1 MNLITLDFAS
11 AQDSHD
17 GCDDASHS
25 HAAPDSAVQRHAPPA
40 KPAVP
45 EQVQEAIRTLLRFA
59 GEDPSREGL
68 IDTPARVGRAWLEYC
83 QGYREDP
90 SVHLTRTFEE
100 VGGYD
105 EIVLLRDIP
114 FQSHCEH
121 HMAPI
126 TGKASIAYLPN
137 NRVVGISKLARVL
150 HGYARR
156 LQVQERLTAE
166 VAQCI
171 WDHLQPQGVAVVIEA
186 QHGCM
191 TGRGVCTPGV
201 GMVTSRMLGCFLQ
214 DASSRREVMSLMG
227 RG

>member
-1 MNLITLDFAS
+1 MTQVELDV
-11 AQDSHD
+11 D
-17 GCDDASHS
+17 GKVLV
-25 HAAPDSAVQRHAPPA
+25 PDHVLEAV
-40 KPAVP
+40 
-45 EQVQEAIRTLLRFA
+45 RTLIEWT
-59 GEDPSREGL
+59 GDDVSREGL
-68 IDTPARVGRAWLEYC
+68 VDTPRRVARAWKEYC
-83 QGYREDP
+83 HGYEEDP
-90 SVHLTRTFEE
+90 SVHLSRTFEE

-126 TGKASIAYLPN
+126 TGKASIAYLPK

-150 HGYARR
+150 HGFARR

-171 WDHLQPQGVAVVIEA
+171 WEHLQPEGVAVVIDA

-191 TGRGVCTPGV
+191 TARGVRTPGV
-201 GMVTSRMLGCFLQ
+201 GMVTSRMLGCFLE
-214 DASSRREVMSLMG
+214 DHRSRKEVLSLMG
-227 RG
+227 Y